1 MESKPLIDMNLQYRG
16 QTAIKAGMVPRAQN
30 GPVSFREAAKEFEG
44 YFISYLLKVMRE
56 TVPKGLFENKAGQM
70 FYSFYDQE
78 IGRLSAE
85 AGGLGLARG
94 LEQLM
99 GQDHSAQVAE
109 TSLKSGSDS
118 ADTRPDR
125 P

>member
-1 MESKPLIDMNLQYRG
+1 
-16 QTAIKAGMVPRAQN
+16 MVPRAHH

-99 GQDHSAQVAE
+99 GQERLTQAAE
-109 TSLKSGSDS
+109 MPLKSEPGST
-118 ADTRPDR
+118 DTRPDR